1 MAKEI
6 KNYTPDFEQFWKG
19 YPSRWN
25 KDFQGGQWVKRK
37 KQPAFQSWQKL
48 SDEVRA
54 KCLRI
59 LRQIK
64 KSEGGAV
71 RDAVTWLNE
80 KGWDDIEEVEEVQHL
95 PASMTAN
102 VFKTVPKET
111 DLNDSRN
118 KAMAGLKGKP

>member
-6 KNYTPDFEQFWKG
+6 KNYTADFEQFWKG
-19 YPSRWN
+19 YPARWN

-48 SDEVRA
+48 SDEIKA

-59 LRQIK
+59 LKQIK
-64 KSEGGAV
+64 RAEGGAV

-80 KGWDDIEEVEEVQHL
+80 KGWDDIKEAEEVQHL

-102 VFKTVPKET
+102 VFKPIPKPP
-111 DLNDSRN
+111 DLNDARN
-118 KAMAGLKGKP
+118 KQMAGLKEKL